1 MATLE
6 KIRSK
11 GGVLVAVVI
20 GLALFAFIMTD
31 LMSSGGSMFN
41 RSMNNVAEIN
51 GTSVT
56 IQEFQSKVDEMEE
69 FNKLNRNLSTLSEE
83 EVYMLRDQ
91 TWNQLI
97 NQTLLNQKY
106 EELGIAVSSDEL
118 LDMVAGKNIHPY
130 LLQHPL
136 FANPNTGIYDKEQ
149 AVNVLR
155 AKNND
160 PTLSFYWKVLEEQLI
175 NERLFNK
182 YKNLIKKGMIYPST
196 LVAEETEIRNR
207 MVDFEYVIARFS
219 LISDS
224 LVSISD
230 SEITKFYEQ
239 NEKRFKQEASRD
251 IEYITFDVEPTEADR
266 QATLEAVEKMKPD
279 FANPEVDAGQ
289 YVNLNSDEMFAGI
302 NQKATQFS
310 SELEGFLTSANVNDV
325 YGPYFENESYKV
337 SRVVA
342 INQVPDSVKAR
353 HILIQES
360 TPEASAQ
367 VADSLLKVLKSGA
380 DFADMA
386 RKYSKDQGSAINGGD
401 LGWFSEGMMVKPFND
416 ACFQGKKGDLVTVES
431 QFGVHIINIQDQ
443 GKPVTK
449 YQVATLARKVTYSSK
464 TYQEVYSNATRF
476 AALNN
481 TAEKFNNAITEENL
495 TKRFG
500 RELRE
505 NDRNV
510 GNLESPREL
519 VRWAF
524 ESETGSLSPV
534 FEFGD
539 QFVLALLTKTNEEGV
554 MALDLVKPQIERELM
569 NDKKAEQLIEKFN
582 AAISENPSLTAVAEK
597 LNTTVQNAQDITFAS
612 YQVPGA
618 GLEPALVSLAV
629 NAPANQISKPIK
641 GNNGVFVVNVT
652 NIEETGAD
660 AEATKNELTRNV
672 EMGIDYQLIESIKE
686 GAEITDNRSRFF

>member
-11 GGVLVAVVI
+11 GGVLAAGII

-51 GTSVT
+51 GTSIS
-56 IQEFQSKVDEMEE
+56 IQEFQNKVNEMEE

-83 EVYMLRDQ
+83 EIYMLRDQ

-97 NQTLLNQKY
+97 NQTILGQKY
-106 EELGIAVSSDEL
+106 DQLGIAVSSDEL

-136 FANPNTGIYDKEQ
+136 FANPNTGVYDKEQ
-149 AVNVLR
+149 ALNVLR
-155 AKNND
+155 AKNRD
-160 PTLSFYWKVLEEQLI
+160 QTLAFYWKVLEEQLI

-182 YKNLIKKGMIYPST
+182 YKNLIKKGMFYPSA
-196 LVAEETEIRNR
+196 LVAEETEVRNR
-207 MVDFEYVIARFS
+207 VVDFDYVIARFS

-224 LVSISD
+224 LISVSE
-230 SEITKFYEQ
+230 SEITKYYEQ

-251 IEYITFDVEPTEADR
+251 IEYITFDIEPTEADR
-266 QATLEAVEKMKPD
+266 QATLEAVEKMKID
-279 FANPEVDAGQ
+279 FANPEVDAAQ
-289 YVNLNSDEMFAGI
+289 YVNLNSDEVFSGI
-302 NQKATQFS
+302 NQKASQFS
-310 SELEGFLTSANVNDV
+310 TQLEGFLSSANVNDV
-325 YGPYFENESYKV
+325 YGPYLENDSYKV

-367 VADSLLKVLKSGA
+367 VADSLLKVLKSGGN
-380 DFADMA
+380 FADMA
-386 RKYSKDQGSAINGGD
+386 RKFSKDQGSAINGGD
-401 LGWFSEGMMVKPFND
+401 LGWFREGMMVKPFND
-416 ACFQGKKGDLVTVES
+416 ACFQGKKGDLVTAES
-431 QFGVHIINIQDQ
+431 QYGVHIINIQDQ

-449 YQVATLARKVTYSSK
+449 YQVATVARKVTHSSK
-464 TYQEVYSNATRF
+464 TYQDVYSSATRF
-476 AALNN
+476 AAQNN
-481 TAEKFNNAITEENL
+481 TVEKFNNAITQENL

-500 RELRE
+500 RDLHE

-524 ESETGSLSPV
+524 EAEPGSLSPV
-534 FEFGD
+534 FEFGN
-539 QFVLALLTKTNEEGV
+539 QFVFALLTKTNEEGV
-554 MALDLVKPQIERELM
+554 MALNLVKPQIERELI
-569 NDKKAEQLIEKFN
+569 NQKKADLLIEKFN
-582 AAISENPSLTAVAEK
+582 TAIKENGSLTAVAEK
-597 LNTTVQNAQDITFAS
+597 LNTTMQNAQDITFAS

-618 GLEPALVSLAV
+618 GVEPALVSLAV
-629 NAPANQISKPIK
+629 NAPLNQISKPIK

-652 NIEETGAD
+652 NIEETVTN
-660 AEATKNELTRNV
+660 AEATKEELTRNV
-672 EMGIDYQLIESIKE
+672 EMGIDYQLIEAIKE